1 MKLSHLG
8 IFTLLIGASLG
19 LCLSSCSTEGS
30 SAKEEKVV
38 WNPPNEFTL
47 IDKCSSGTLSHMK
60 TTPNLDSSAIHQLVY
75 VAVNTDVHITKKN
88 VRVYLTN
95 TLCIRN
101 VSVDQPIIVNQV
113 EYFDAEGDPIR
124 KYLEHPVELRP
135 LQSIW
140 LIVNG
145 NEGPTGTGTNFI
157 VDWAAMQ
164 PVPQPIIESMMAGS
178 YSQTGLSFK
187 SETVVVKEWIR
198 GKESKVCVGETG
210 RGQ

>member
-1 MKLSHLG
+1 
-8 IFTLLIGASLG
+8 
-19 LCLSSCSTEGS
+19 
-30 SAKEEKVV
+30 
-38 WNPPNEFTL
+38 
-47 IDKCSSGTLSHMK
+47 MK

-135 LQSIW
+135 FQSIW